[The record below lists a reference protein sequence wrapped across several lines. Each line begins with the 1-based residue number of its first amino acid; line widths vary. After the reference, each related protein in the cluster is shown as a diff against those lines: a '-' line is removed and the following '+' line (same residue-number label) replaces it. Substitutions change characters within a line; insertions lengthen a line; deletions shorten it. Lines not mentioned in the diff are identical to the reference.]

1 MRHRNEGGSTSAE
14 GRERKREDPSLF
26 IPEAGGVP
34 VPFPGVKF
42 GRTFFSVGSCE
53 TNCYWE
59 KRGAGGGGC
68 LGGSGNKVES
78 PRLPLKEKPC

>member
-14 GRERKREDPSLF
+14 GRGRKREDPSLF

-42 GRTFFSVGSCE
+42 GHTFFSVGSCE

-59 KRGAGGGGC
+59 KRGRVEEGVSEEAGTKWSHQDF
-68 LGGSGNKVES
+68 L
-78 PRLPLKEKPC
+78 